1 LINDTLDSVDEW
13 KRVCVKPTDFIES
26 DSSYGNFGWEP
37 VSKTTMTISIFV
49 YDEAEIWI
57 DDITLY
63 GIKPSDFAAK

>member
-1 LINDTLDSVDEW
+1 
-13 KRVCVKPTDFIES
+13 
-26 DSSYGNFGWEP
+26 
-37 VSKTTMTISIFV
+37 MTISIFV